1 MKIRLRPLFAAALL
15 IILSVIGAFAIA
27 QGSIEAEV
35 VPMDA
40 VLRLRAAPSTES
52 AILDLLEPGTP
63 LDLIGRTPDSR
74 WLAIRTTDGKVGWVW
89 SLYVNVYID
98 LNGVCVVGEASLLAA
113 CADFAADT
121 TINILETFQRGQALG
136 NQANIFA
143 KVGDSITVSD
153 HFLVPIGAG
162 SYNLGSFTELQP
174 VIDFFSSG
182 RVFGVNP
189 FMRRSLAA
197 EIGWAAPSVLDP
209 NNANP
214 AQCLAGESP
223 LACEYRLIRPSIALI
238 MFGTNDVGY
247 MEPAV
252 YQFNLERIV
261 QISLQNG
268 VIPVLS
274 TIPDR
279 LDMPNRVQ
287 IFNGIVST
295 VASEQRVP
303 LWDFYSATVTLPS
316 RGLTFDG
323 VHPSSGPRG
332 YDSAADFRTEN
343 LAYGYVV
350 RNLTA
355 LQMLNAIWR
364 ITQ

>member
-1 MKIRLRPLFAAALL
+1 MMRLRPLITAAALL
-15 IILSVIGAFAIA
+15 ILSVIGALAIA
-27 QGSIEAEV
+27 QGPIEAEV

-40 VLRLRAAPSTES
+40 VLRLRASPSTES

-74 WLAIRTTDGKVGWVW
+74 WLAIRTADGKVGWVW
-89 SLYVNVYID
+89 SIYVIVYID
-98 LNGVCVVGEASLLAA
+98 LNSLCVVGEASLLAA

-121 TINILETFQRGQALG
+121 TINILETYQRGQTLG
-136 NQANIFA
+136 NQANVFA

-153 HFLVPIGAG
+153 HFLVPIGSG
-162 SYNLGSFTELQP
+162 VYQLGTFTDLQP
-174 VIDFFSSG
+174 VIDFFGSG

-189 FMRRSLAA
+189 FVRRSLAA

-209 NNANP
+209 NNANA
-214 AQCLAGESP
+214 AQCTPGETP
-223 LACEYRLIRPSIALI
+223 LECEYRLTRPSIALI

-261 QISLQNG
+261 QISLERG
-268 VIPVLS
+268 IIPVLS

-279 LDMPNRVQ
+279 IDMPNRVQ
-287 IFNGIVST
+287 VFNGIVST

-323 VHPSSGPRG
+323 VHPSSGPLG
-332 YDSAADFRTEN
+332 YESAADFRSEN
-343 LAYGYVV
+343 LFYGYVV